1 MKGSWRWTRCSG
13 GLKRGGEGEGGGGV
27 LSWSDLGFFLN
38 FI

>member
-1 MKGSWRWTRCSG
+1 MDSLFWRVEKG
-13 GLKRGGEGEGGGGV
+13 GEGGGGV